1 MRDNSDE
8 CDVTTYLWAL
18 LAVVFDSSV
27 FGGNVQPH
35 DDLRGEQLHA
45 LGTLVMVFHV
55 GNPPDPLAPQ
65 MVTTLVHV
73 WVKNDPSAVFVFS

>member
-1 MRDNSDE
+1 MR
-8 CDVTTYLWAL
+8 CCYLWAL

-45 LGTLVMVFHV
+45 LGTLVMGFHV
-55 GNPPDPLAPQ
+55 GNPPDGY
-65 MVTTLVHV
+65 HV
-73 WVKNDPSAVFVFS
+73 GPRWG

>member
-1 MRDNSDE
+1 MR
-8 CDVTTYLWAL
+8 CCYLWAL

-27 FGGNVQPH
+27 FGGNVQPL

-45 LGTLVMVFHV
+45 LGALVIGLHV
-55 GNPPDPLAPQ
+55 GNPPDPLALQ

-73 WVKNDPSAVFVFS
+73 GLYK

>member
-27 FGGNVQPH
+27 FGSNVQPH

-45 LGTLVMVFHV
+45 LGTLVMGFHV
-55 GNPPDPLAPQ
+55 GNPPDGY
-65 MVTTLVHV
+65 HV
-73 WVKNDPSAVFVFS
+73 GPRWG